1 MRGVAKEGGRL
12 VRGLRLR
19 CEVGAKAA
27 PRIQPRIQGTV
38 SGVAAAVRRVER
50 GLLAAP
56 GLNPLMVVGA
66 APFGSRSGRPST
78 AR

>member
-1 MRGVAKEGGRL
+1 MSEEGGRR
-12 VRGLRLR
+12 VRVLRLR

-38 SGVAAAVRRVER
+38 SGLAAAGRRVER

-56 GLNPLMVVGA
+56 GRNPLMVVG
-66 APFGSRSGRPST
+66 RPV
-78 AR
+78 RP